1 MAECVEA
8 FIVIAELVRQDI
20 VTRRELHAVADDRN
34 RVVGTP
40 VEELV
45 ARRRD
50 ADGQMVALAREV
62 QEVVVKAVLVVARRT
77 VAVVVDGEQALL
89 AVVRVE
95 VERHMD
101 RARVLAR
108 RQDGLGVGTR
118 EVREQPDGALK
129 VGARQVVALLEEGRL
144 ALDDALMD
152 LRVVLNRDAVKAT
165 DRHGVLDDTVLD
177 LLYRKVGVRGDVA
190 LVAEVARQRVGAI
203 LQVLERHE
211 LALLVG
217 EQALERFLAVDVL
230 ARDLEVIDLY
240 LQRIRQVEARALLL
254 LNLDV
259 GIAKRDVLLIKFFF
273 WSANPAATYQR
284 PASVLPIP
292 SPYSAG
298 QRLRQRPA
306 SPCSCPCSWQHV
318 CHVSYVSSKT
328 TPLFFTSSS
337 FNFYCRVCLV
347 FIVLPEVLRSRVC
360 LYSSNTL
367 RSLNAN
373 SCLIRKII
381 SKYHQEYINR
391 QIYSFCPTIK
401 NRQSPDGDCLLK
413 RRVSL

>member
-1 MAECVEA
+1 
-8 FIVIAELVRQDI
+8 
-20 VTRRELHAVADDRN
+20 
-34 RVVGTP
+34 
-40 VEELV
+40 
-45 ARRRD
+45 
-50 ADGQMVALAREV
+50 
-62 QEVVVKAVLVVARRT
+62 
-77 VAVVVDGEQALL
+77 
-89 AVVRVE
+89 
-95 VERHMD
+95 MD

-273 WSANPAATYQR
+273 GLQILLQRTSVRRRCCRYRAHIQQAKGYGSGQHPHAAARALGSMSAM
-284 PASVLPIP
+284 
-292 SPYSAG
+292 SPMFH
-298 QRLRQRPA
+298 R
-306 SPCSCPCSWQHV
+306 
-318 CHVSYVSSKT
+318 K
-328 TPLFFTSSS
+328 PLLFS
-337 FNFYCRVCLV
+337 
-347 FIVLPEVLRSRVC
+347 SRV
-360 LYSSNTL
+360 LLS
-367 RSLNAN
+367 
-373 SCLIRKII
+373 I
-381 SKYHQEYINR
+381 SIVV
-391 QIYSFCPTIK
+391 FVW
-401 NRQSPDGDCLLK
+401 CLLCSQK
-413 RRVSL
+413 CSEAEFAYIQVIHFAL